1 MNMTETGVR
10 CMIPFQEEVYRL
22 TKKLVEHPSIVGT
35 FGERDMAYLIYE
47 ILQETPYFQE
57 HPEYLQMT
65 PTRQD
70 DLERYNVLALL
81 KGGNENESET
91 VILMG
96 HMDTV
101 GVEDYGKWMNLAFSP
116 EPLLEEWK
124 KSKLPEEV
132 KKDLDT
138 GDYIGGRGVLDMKSG
153 IAIHLAIVRYFA
165 RNRHLLKGN
174 LLFVAACDEERNSRG
189 ILSALTDI
197 LQWGRE
203 EKLTY
208 IAAIN
213 SDYTSPR
220 FPGDCD
226 RYIYLGTVGKLLPA
240 FYIVGKET
248 HVGQAFEGFDPNL
261 IASELTARIDYQT
274 NLCDEMF
281 GEITL
286 PPVSLKQT
294 DLKKQ
299 YDVQT
304 PKTALVYYNFFV
316 HSWSPR
322 DVLEKLKQVAID
334 AFESA
339 VMKFRDQSRRYHESR
354 RRPYRDIDWK
364 PRVYTYEEFYRKCR
378 EKHGQEFEREIL
390 RLTGNIL
397 NQENMDVR
405 EHSLRMV
412 EELWKWGGDDDPA
425 VILFYA
431 APYIP
436 RVVLNEKDPRDL
448 RLIRAVKKSV
458 AEIEPLQEKKIKV
471 RKFFPYISD
480 MSFVAMSD
488 DEREIQTF
496 EKNMP
501 VWGAKY
507 HMDMEAIWQLDVP
520 VVNIGPYGK
529 DAHKKWER
537 LEISYSMQWV
547 PNLTVRVIRHLFNSV
562 DAF

>member
-1 MNMTETGVR
+1 
-10 CMIPFQEEVYRL
+10 MIQFQEEVYRL
-22 TKKLVEHPSIVGT
+22 TKRLVEHPSIVGT

-47 ILQETPYFQE
+47 ILQETPYFQD
-57 HPEYLQMT
+57 HPEFLQMT

-70 DLERYNVLALL
+70 DRERYNVLALL
-81 KGGNENESET
+81 KGSKEDVGET

-101 GVEDYGKWMNLAFSP
+101 DVEDYGKWMNIAFSP
-116 EPLLEEWK
+116 EQLLKEWN
-124 KSKLPEEV
+124 KSQLPEEV

-153 IAIHLAIVRYFA
+153 IAINLAIVRYFA
-165 RNRHLLKGN
+165 RHRDLLKGN

-189 ILSALTDI
+189 ILSALADI

-203 EKLTY
+203 QNLSY

-220 FPGDCD
+220 FQGDPY
-226 RYIYLGTVGKLLPA
+226 RYVYLGTVGKLLPA

-261 IASELTARIDYQT
+261 IASELTARIDYHT
-274 NLCDEMF
+274 DLCDEMF

-286 PPVSLKQT
+286 PPVSLKQM

-322 DVLEKLKQVAID
+322 DVLDKLKQVAID
-334 AFESA
+334 AFQAA
-339 VMKFRDQSRRYHESR
+339 VMKFRTRSRQYHELR
-354 RRPYRDIDWK
+354 GRPYQDVDIK
-364 PRVYTYEEFYRKCR
+364 PRVYTYEELYQKCR
-378 EKHGQEFEREIL
+378 EKYGQGFEQEVL
-390 RLTGNIL
+390 QFTHNML
-397 NQENMDVR
+397 NKETMDVR
-405 EHSLRMV
+405 EYSLRMV
-412 EELWKWGGDDDPA
+412 EELWKWGGDDEPA
-425 VILFYA
+425 VIIFYA

-436 RVVLNEKDPRDL
+436 RVVLNEKDQRDL
-448 RLIRAVKKSV
+448 RLIQAVQKSV
-458 AEIEPLQEKKIKV
+458 KEIEPLQEKEIKV

-488 DEREIQTF
+488 DEKEIQTF

-507 HMDMEAIWQLDVP
+507 HMDMEAIRQLDVP
-520 VVNIGPYGK
+520 VINIGPYGK

-537 LEISYSMQWV
+537 LEIAYSMQWV
-547 PNLTVRVIRHLFNSV
+547 PNLTVRVIEHLFESV